1 MPKKYIVCGELWD
14 YLQMNIER
22 NANGGFRDDSMVI
35 EIAIYIIV
43 VIIFIS
49 WFSFSPG
56 KESVDIDD
64 LEYVVM
70 NFYKDPDYDDFI
82 YVWSNRK
89 KLPSQTAK
97 TLKCW
102 LYGVSIAQPQ
112 FMEFAEVIHGKIL
125 TDGMQREVERII
137 RRSQTTPT
145 GELLDCIWA
154 IYFATGDTKYSNII
168 REVARGNIQSELEVQ
183 AAASWSYRSVMR
195 VRAE

>member
-1 MPKKYIVCGELWD
+1 MD
-14 YLQMNIER
+14 AER
-22 NANGGFRDDSMVI
+22 VVIDRGTNVGRSTNDDTLVI
-35 EIAIYIIV
+35 EIAIYILVI
-43 VIIFIS
+43 VIIIS
-49 WFSFSPG
+49 WFSFSSG

-64 LEYVVM
+64 LEHVVM

-112 FMEFAEVIHGKIL
+112 FIEFAEVIHGKIL
-125 TDGMQREVERII
+125 TDGMRREVERII

-168 REVARGNIQSELEVQ
+168 REVARGNIQSGIEVR
-183 AAASWSYRSVMR
+183 AAASWSYRSVMGI
-195 VRAE
+195 RAE